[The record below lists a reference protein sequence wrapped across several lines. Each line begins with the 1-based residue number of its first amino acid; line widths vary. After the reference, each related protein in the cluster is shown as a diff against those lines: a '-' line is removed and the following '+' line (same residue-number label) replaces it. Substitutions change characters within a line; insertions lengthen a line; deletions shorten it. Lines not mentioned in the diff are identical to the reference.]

1 MTTRGTRTR
10 ADETADESAS
20 LEAFLLPPSQRHRR
34 DVSASGKVF
43 YVGPALPSQSG
54 IEDAEVGDSGEEL
67 GLCLELDVR
76 LAAPVNE
83 EPSKLTVKFR

>member
-10 ADETADESAS
+10 SDESSDESAS

-43 YVGPALPSQSG
+43 YVGPALPSQGG
-54 IEDAEVGDSGEEL
+54 IDEAEVRDSAEKL
-67 GLCLELDVR
+67 GLCLEMDVR
-76 LAAPVNE
+76 LAVPVNG